1 MSLPKPATVTVHE
14 QAMTYNKLAPTF
26 PPERM
31 GQWVLI
37 AGMEPQG
44 FFPTAEE
51 AEKAADEQGFD
62 LFNRYIRRVGSPLPF
77 VILMAER

>member
-1 MSLPKPATVTVHE
+1 MSLPKPATVTVHD

-26 PPERM
+26 PPDRM

-37 AGMEPQG
+37 AGMELLG

-51 AEKAADEQGFD
+51 AERAADEQGFD
-62 LFNRYIRRVGSPLPF
+62 LFNRYIRRVGSPLPC

>member
-1 MSLPKPATVTVHE
+1 MSLPKPATVTVHD

-37 AGMEPQG
+37 AGMESQG

-51 AEKAADEQGFD
+51 AERAADEKGFD

>member
-1 MSLPKPATVTVHE
+1 MSLPKPATVTVHD

-26 PPERM
+26 PPEHK

-51 AEKAADEQGFD
+51 AERAADEQGFD

>member
-1 MSLPKPATVTVHE
+1 MPLSKPATITVHE
-14 QAMTYNKLAPTF
+14 QAMTYNELAPSF

-44 FFPTAEE
+44 FFSSAAE
-51 AEKAADEQGFD
+51 AEWAADEKGFD
-62 LFNRYIRRVGSPLPF
+62 LFNRYIRRVGSPLPC
-77 VILMAER
+77 VIVMGEH